1 MSRLFGSGSLL
12 GTGDFFLDKELHK
25 IIKDSIGEQVEGNV
39 IKTEGLKVFNN
50 FRDAWLMCVALGF
63 RSNNK
68 IKSEPE
74 TLQKVASFSYISDSD
89 QVSFLV
95 NIALL
100 DYIKVKNNIGSPDYN
115 LFDLFDKEKVKIS
128 QVCQEY
134 ANGGAK
140 ELLNI
145 MSGFDSPLENTSIN
159 LIDLLESLDDS
170 SKVTGTEFVTGPQEN
185 NISRPNIN

>member
-1 MSRLFGSGSLL
+1 MGQQHRLF
-12 GTGDFFLDKELHK
+12 
-25 IIKDSIGEQVEGNV
+25 
-39 IKTEGLKVFNN
+39 
-50 FRDAWLMCVALGF
+50 W
-63 RSNNK
+63 
-68 IKSEPE
+68 
-74 TLQKVASFSYISDSD
+74 ASFSYISDSD

-145 MSGFDSPLENTSIN
+145 MSGFDSPLENTSLK
-159 LIDLLESLDDS
+159 LIELFQS
-170 SKVTGTEFVTGPQEN
+170 TP
-185 NISRPNIN
+185 